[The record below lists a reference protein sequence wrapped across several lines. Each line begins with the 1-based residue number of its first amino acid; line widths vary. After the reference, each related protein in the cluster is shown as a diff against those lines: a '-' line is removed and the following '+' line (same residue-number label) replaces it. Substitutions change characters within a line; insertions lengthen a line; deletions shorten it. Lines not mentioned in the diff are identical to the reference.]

1 MSRAFVKEDADEVK
15 PRVSFALP
23 SRRSAGF
30 NAAAAL
36 ALIEAARDGY
46 TELAEDATG
55 YKWGDPAL
63 HEHVQRLLDQETE
76 KPDDEQ
82 DRRYIQVA
90 RRFLRYQP

>member
-1 MSRAFVKEDADEVK
+1 VSRAFVKEDGEEAR
-15 PRVSFALP
+15 PRVHFGLP
-23 SRRSAGF
+23 SRRDPGF

-46 TELAEDATG
+46 TELAEDETG

-63 HEHVQRLLDQETE
+63 HEHVQRLIDKEAQRPEE
-76 KPDDEQ
+76 EQ
-82 DRRYIQVA
+82 DRRFLQLA

>member
-1 MSRAFVKEDADEVK
+1 MSRAFVKEDGDDVK
-15 PRVSFALP
+15 PRVHFGLP
-23 SRRSAGF
+23 PRRDPSF

-36 ALIEAARDGY
+36 VLIEAARDGY

-63 HEHVQRLLDQETE
+63 HPHVQRLIE
-76 KPDDEQ
+76 KEERRPEAEQ
-82 DRRYIQVA
+82 DRRFLQVA